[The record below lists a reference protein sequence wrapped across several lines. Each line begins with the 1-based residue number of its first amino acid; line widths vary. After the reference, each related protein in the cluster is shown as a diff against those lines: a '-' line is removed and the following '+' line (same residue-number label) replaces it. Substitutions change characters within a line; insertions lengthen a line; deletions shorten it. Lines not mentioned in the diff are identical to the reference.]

1 MASTRSHRR
10 SQKTRMRNDLKDFL
24 KTPEEDWFNGKI
36 NRHDHFDDLEYV
48 DTALNSVPED
58 LKIEDMHRQ
67 NNFSGGIVHRLLLR
81 ELHHDGPADEM
92 RFLLGKHIVRF
103 SKTEFCLITGLKFGV
118 EPDTT
123 RYEVV
128 ENGMHDRYFRGQE
141 EVEIEKLRAVLR
153 IGNFEQQYDAV
164 KLALLFMLNRILMGF
179 DGIDKVPVWQFRLVE
194 DLDAFDVFLWGTH
207 VYRRSIYG
215 FKRAFDGPRQ
225 RLAEKRRQEG
235 KDLDVQNLE
244 LTYNIYGLPHALLVF
259 AFEVIPEL
267 GISKCGVRRTIELPP
282 YMVAWPELVST
293 VAERAQRYIEGI
305 NLEANLYDSDHIPD
319 PERHRL
325 AGPNDMEGLFS
336 RPSDT
341 EAMFSRRDDREALY
355 SEGTGMEGSELE
367 GGNRRRQVRFTVPR
381 QPRREGDVDLE
392 ARTESLRTR
401 RQP

>member
-1 MASTRSHRR
+1 M
-10 SQKTRMRNDLKDFL
+10 QMRNDPKDFL

-58 LKIEDMHRQ
+58 LKIEDVRRFTESCFGHFLQMHRQ

-118 EPDTT
+118 EPDTA

-128 ENGMHDRYFRGQE
+128 ENGIHDRYFRGQE

-153 IGNFEQQYDAV
+153 IGIFEQQYDAV

-179 DGIDKVPVWQFRLVE
+179 DGRDKVPVWQFRLVE
-194 DLDAFDVFLWGTH
+194 DLDAFDVFPWGTH

-235 KDLDVQNLE
+235 EDLDVQNLE
-244 LTYNIYGLPHALLVF
+244 LTYNIYGLPHALLVRISSLNPYFNSSLFYMTVVFTSYRTFLLRRYLPLRLSQSLASVNVGF
-259 AFEVIPEL
+259 AGQSIY
-267 GISKCGVRRTIELPP
+267 PP
-282 YMVAWPELVST
+282 HV
-293 VAERAQRYIEGI
+293 
-305 NLEANLYDSDHIPD
+305 
-319 PERHRL
+319 
-325 AGPNDMEGLFS
+325 F
-336 RPSDT
+336 
-341 EAMFSRRDDREALY
+341 
-355 SEGTGMEGSELE
+355 
-367 GGNRRRQVRFTVPR
+367 
-381 QPRREGDVDLE
+381 
-392 ARTESLRTR
+392 
-401 RQP
+401 